1 MGELFQGSLSIFLAK
16 STLFVNFS
24 KKTPQGVIGT
34 IFVKITHLSISS
46 PRRHIS
52 HSFLDILHIS
62 NKKETRRPFLQ
73 GVTNPINQDPQ
84 GPPPALE
91 DPRAR
96 VFFSK
101 ITIIS
106 YNFIITISDR
116 REEIV
121 I

>member
-73 GVTNPINQDPQ
+73 GVTNLKITR
-84 GPPPALE
+84 
-91 DPRAR
+91 DPRAHQPKDLLR
-96 VFFSK
+96 ARAVLSEGLQL
-101 ITIIS
+101 S
-106 YNFIITISDR
+106 LLLA
-116 REEIV
+116 
-121 I
+121 